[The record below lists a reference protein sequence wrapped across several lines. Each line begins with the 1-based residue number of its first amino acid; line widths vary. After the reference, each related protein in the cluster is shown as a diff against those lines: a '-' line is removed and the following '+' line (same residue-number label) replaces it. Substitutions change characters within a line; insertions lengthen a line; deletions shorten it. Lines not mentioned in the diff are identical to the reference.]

1 MSSKELVQHCINS
14 QVNSTR
20 ELMQCCT
27 SNPTFRQSAGKQNVL
42 YHRSFRRRGD
52 TGCGDPE
59 ETVEAIEELKNGG
72 GEVFDGSA
80 HDFL

>member
-1 MSSKELVQHCINS
+1 MYYII
-14 QVNSTR
+14 
-20 ELMQCCT
+20 
-27 SNPTFRQSAGKQNVL
+27 GVL
-42 YHRSFRRRGD
+42 EGAAIPD
-52 TGCGDPE
+52 AEIPNK